1 MRPSSSGCS
10 QALENAL
17 HKKENIMKTSH
28 YQRLAALIAFATLT
42 FAAGCHKK
50 PVPPPPPPPPPEA
63 TAPAP
68 TASITVTP
76 SSINPGGGSVLAWR
90 TTDATEIS
98 IDGIG
103 TVNAYGTQN
112 VSPSESTTY
121 HLVARGPGGSK
132 DATARLT
139 VAAAAAPAPTGEV
152 MDEQVFEQNVKPAFF
167 DYDTYDIRPDAQAV
181 LAQDAGFLAAHP
193 TLKVVIG
200 GYCDDR
206 GSAEYNL
213 ALGENRANA
222 AKQALVNGGVSP
234 DRIRTVSYGKEKQFC
249 TQADEA
255 CWQQNRRAG
264 FSLDQ

>member
-1 MRPSSSGCS
+1 MD
-10 QALENAL
+10 
-17 HKKENIMKTSH
+17 HTKENIVKISH
-28 YQRLAALIAFATLT
+28 HRHFASLIAVAALML
-42 FAAGCHKK
+42 AAGCHKK
-50 PVPPPPPPPPPEA
+50 AVPPPPPPPPEA

-76 SSINPGGGSVLAWR
+76 STINQGGGAVLAWK
-90 TTDATEIS
+90 TTDATDIS

-112 VSPSESTTY
+112 VTPTDSTTY
-121 HLVARGPGGSK
+121 HLVARGPGGST

-139 VAAAAAPAPTGEV
+139 VNAAAPPPPPPSET
-152 MDEQVFEQNVKPAFF
+152 MTEQMFEQNVRPAFF
-167 DYDTYDIRPDAQAV
+167 DYDSYDIRPDAQTV
-181 LAQDAGFLAAHP
+181 LAQDAGFLSAHP

>member
-1 MRPSSSGCS
+1 
-10 QALENAL
+10 
-17 HKKENIMKTSH
+17 
-28 YQRLAALIAFATLT
+28 
-42 FAAGCHKK
+42 
-50 PVPPPPPPPPPEA
+50 VPPPPPAPPAA

-76 SSINPGGGSVLAWR
+76 DNINPGGSAVLAWK
-90 TTDATEIS
+90 TTDATEVS
-98 IDGIG
+98 IDGVG

-112 VSPSESTTY
+112 VSSIESITY
-121 HLVARGPGGSK
+121 HLVARGPGGST

-139 VAAAAAPAPTGEV
+139 VNPAAAPAQAAET
-152 MDEQVFEQNVKPAFF
+152 MNEQIFEQNVKPAFF
-167 DYDTYDIRPDAQAV
+167 DYDSYEIRPDAQTV
-181 LAQDAGFLAAHP
+181 LAQDASFLAAHP
-193 TLKVVIG
+193 TLKVVVG

-234 DRIRTVSYGKEKQFC
+234 DRVRTVSYGKEKQFC